1 MEILNNW
8 ISGINDL
15 LWSYVLIIMLL
26 GCAFRFTFK
35 TRFVQFR
42 MFREM
47 IRVLG
52 DSANKAHEG
61 EKHISSFQAFA
72 VSLASRVGLGDVVG
86 QRLCLDTPE
95 ASKVEVSLKE
105 NLQKK
110 IRVQLHRSVQNYV
123 SGRYRSN
130 LHRSMRPILTGQ
142 NF

>member
-61 EKHISSFQAFA
+61 ESTSHPSRHSPYRLPA
-72 VSLASRVGLGDVVG
+72 VSG
-86 QRLCLDTPE
+86 QATWRE
-95 ASKVEVSLKE
+95 
-105 NLQKK
+105 
-110 IRVQLHRSVQNYV
+110 
-123 SGRYRSN
+123 
-130 LHRSMRPILTGQ
+130 
-142 NF
+142 

>member
-47 IRVLG
+47 IRVSVTPPTKPMKVKSTSHPSRHSPYRLP
-52 DSANKAHEG
+52 
-61 EKHISSFQAFA
+61 A
-72 VSLASRVGLGDVVG
+72 VSEQATWR
-86 QRLCLDTPE
+86 E
-95 ASKVEVSLKE
+95 
-105 NLQKK
+105 
-110 IRVQLHRSVQNYV
+110 
-123 SGRYRSN
+123 
-130 LHRSMRPILTGQ
+130 
-142 NF
+142 

>member
-47 IRVLG
+47 IR
-52 DSANKAHEG
+52 A
-61 EKHISSFQAFA
+61 
-72 VSLASRVGLGDVVG
+72 R
-86 QRLCLDTPE
+86 RLRQQSP
-95 ASKVEVSLKE
+95 
-105 NLQKK
+105 
-110 IRVQLHRSVQNYV
+110 
-123 SGRYRSN
+123 
-130 LHRSMRPILTGQ
+130 
-142 NF
+142 

>member
-52 DSANKAHEG
+52 DSTNKAHEG
-61 EKHISSFQAFA
+61 ESTSHPSRHSLYRLPA
-72 VSLASRVGLGDVVG
+72 VSG
-86 QRLCLDTPE
+86 QATWRE
-95 ASKVEVSLKE
+95 
-105 NLQKK
+105 
-110 IRVQLHRSVQNYV
+110 
-123 SGRYRSN
+123 
-130 LHRSMRPILTGQ
+130 
-142 NF
+142 